1 MVEEAHLQELASGLA
16 PAADGWFVVN
26 GRPWPGMAGGEGVV
40 YPRSELALRH
50 GAGVE
55 TEVTSPPEAWAQLG
69 AGPWRLERPHDWNAL
84 PWA

>member
-1 MVEEAHLQELASGLA
+1 MVEEARLEQLDAGLT
-16 PAADGWFVVN
+16 PVSDGWFVV
-26 GRPWPGMAGGEGVV
+26 RAKGMAGEGHV

-55 TEVTSPPEAWAQLG
+55 EETTSPEAYAPFPKWKP
-69 AGPWRLERPHDWNAL
+69 GPPHDWDAL

>member
-1 MVEEAHLQELASGLA
+1 MVEEARLEQLDAGLT
-16 PAADGWFVVN
+16 PVSDGK
-26 GRPWPGMAGGEGVV
+26 GWPEKGVV

-55 TEVTSPPEAWAQLG
+55 METTSPAEAYAPFPKWQLG
-69 AGPWRLERPHDWNAL
+69 PPDDWNAL